1 MADDN
6 SQDPGKQIVDV
17 EVADRF
23 GEDLP
28 VVVKDYVVIAEVMTD
43 EGNTL
48 LVSTSPQS
56 TPWAIYGLLQYGER
70 FFDDQFYNPNFNPEI
85 NDA

>member
-1 MADDN
+1 MADEPE
-6 SQDPGKQIVDV
+6 DPCKQIVDI
-17 EVADRF
+17 EVADKM

-48 LVSTSPQS
+48 LVSTSPTT
-56 TPWAIYGLLQYGER
+56 TPWAVYGLLQYGER
-70 FFDDQFYNPNFNPEI
+70 FFDDQFYNPNFNPDITNE
-85 NDA
+85 

>member
-17 EVADRF
+17 EVADKF

>member
-1 MADDN
+1 MEDDN
-6 SQDPGKQIVDV
+6 SNDPGKQIVDV
-17 EVADRF
+17 EVADKF

-70 FFDDQFYNPNFNPEI
+70 FFDDQFYNPNFNPEM
-85 NDA
+85 NDG

>member
-1 MADDN
+1 MADDPGI
-6 SQDPGKQIVDV
+6 DPGKQIVDV
-17 EVADRF
+17 EVA
-23 GEDLP
+23 GKYADLP

-70 FFDDQFYNPNFNPEI
+70 FFDDQFYNPDFNPDI
-85 NDA
+85 NNE

>member
-1 MADDN
+1 MADDPGI
-6 SQDPGKQIVDV
+6 DPGKQIVDV
-17 EVADRF
+17 EVVGKYA
-23 GEDLP
+23 DLP

-70 FFDDQFYNPNFNPEI
+70 FFDDQFYNPDFNPDI
-85 NDA
+85 NNE

>member
-1 MADDN
+1 MEDDT
-6 SQDPGKQIVDV
+6 SSDPGKQIVDV
-17 EVADRF
+17 EVADKF

-70 FFDDQFYNPNFNPEI
+70 FFDDQFYNPNFNPEM
-85 NDA
+85 NDG

>member
-1 MADDN
+1 MADDPGI
-6 SQDPGKQIVDV
+6 DPGKQIVDV
-17 EVADRF
+17 EVA
-23 GEDLP
+23 GKYADLP

-70 FFDDQFYNPNFNPEI
+70 FFDDQFYNPDFNPDI
-85 NDA
+85 NNG

>member
-1 MADDN
+1 MEDDP
-6 SQDPGKQIVDV
+6 SSDPGKQIVDV
-17 EVADRF
+17 EVADKF

-70 FFDDQFYNPNFNPEI
+70 FFDDQFYNPNFNPEM
-85 NDA
+85 NDG

>member
-1 MADDN
+1 MADEETPKDV
-6 SQDPGKQIVDV
+6 GKQIVDV
-17 EVADRF
+17 EVADKY
-23 GEDLP
+23 GDDLP
-28 VVVKDYVVIAEVMTD
+28 VVVKDYVVIAEIMTD

-48 LVSTSPQS
+48 LVSTS

-85 NDA
+85 SDG

>member
-1 MADDN
+1 MEDDN
-6 SQDPGKQIVDV
+6 SKDPGKQIVDV
-17 EVADRF
+17 EVADKF

-70 FFDDQFYNPNFNPEI
+70 FFDDQFYNPNFNPEM
-85 NDA
+85 NDG